1 MYKRKLHEALEVKK
15 LKTINEADKT
25 FQILKRDNG
34 DITSP
39 QTAGNCFSR
48 K

>member
-39 QTAGNCFSR
+39 RTAGNCFSR